1 MHSVL
6 QRHSDLTETKGIIY
20 RYENDGRFYAKRRCI
35 QDLRCPSTDV
45 TAHRRAWNVLSEG
58 ASPFL
63 FEPDMNW
70 IPSLARTSSMVIG
83 TRLSFFWSKDHA
95 REFRQNNNQPDG
107 VYLRLDQAAF
117 SERIARSGLFAIDPD
132 GACKTYRTGFRKCL

>member
-70 IPSLARTSSMVIG
+70 TTFSGANIIHDYWHQTVFLLVERSRARISP
-83 TRLSFFWSKDHA
+83 
-95 REFRQNNNQPDG
+95 EQ
-107 VYLRLDQAAF
+107 
-117 SERIARSGLFAIDPD
+117 
-132 GACKTYRTGFRKCL
+132 